1 MRSEFPRGAAK
12 VLPSDRSRRDANATV
27 ANPDHAF
34 MTKMFEPKA
43 ETFGW
48 RFAR

>member
-1 MRSEFPRGAAK
+1 MRSEFPNGAAK

-27 ANPDHAF
+27 ANPDHAS
-34 MTKMFEPKA
+34 MTKMFEPRA
-43 ETFGW
+43 ENIGW